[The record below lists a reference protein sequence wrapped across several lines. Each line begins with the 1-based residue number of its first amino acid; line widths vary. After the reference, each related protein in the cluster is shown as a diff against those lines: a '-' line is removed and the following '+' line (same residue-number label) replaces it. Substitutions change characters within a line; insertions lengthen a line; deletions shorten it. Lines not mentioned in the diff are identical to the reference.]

1 MLTTPKYFSLPI
13 PLFMMP
19 LFVFFVA
26 KTLFGPLLYSR
37 RVRCAPAEVAGAALA
52 GMGLS
57 HAIARGVF
65 AGAALRGAVFEIT
78 RKGAGGAACAAPGSG
93 YGAVREEAL
102 LLAGLATCIAGV
114 ALTRVPGQIES
125 AMWMS
130 ILALQALPYVAALAC
145 TALSRMPE
153 RSAAASAAGEREALP
168 AGAG

>member
-1 MLTTPKYFSLPI
+1 MAVVQNAAELRYQIWKELVI
-13 PLFMMP
+13 P
-19 LFVFFVA
+19 
-26 KTLFGPLLYSR
+26 
-37 RVRCAPAEVAGAALA
+37 
-52 GMGLS
+52 
-57 HAIARGVF
+57 
-65 AGAALRGAVFEIT
+65 
-78 RKGAGGAACAAPGSG
+78 
-93 YGAVREEAL
+93 
-102 LLAGLATCIAGV
+102 GV